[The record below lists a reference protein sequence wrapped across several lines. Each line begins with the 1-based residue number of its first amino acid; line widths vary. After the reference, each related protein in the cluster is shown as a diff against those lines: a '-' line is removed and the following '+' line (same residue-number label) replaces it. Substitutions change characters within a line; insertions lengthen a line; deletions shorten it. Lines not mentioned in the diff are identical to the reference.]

1 MEKRYSVQLEI
12 KRKVGIVILVSH
24 KIYCQIKTIDR
35 ERHYM
40 MIKGSTHKEGS
51 TVLNTQIPNIGAPQ
65 YISQTLKDIK
75 GETDV
80 NTIKWWTLASHL
92 HQWTD

>member
-1 MEKRYSVQLEI
+1 MDGK
-12 KRKVGIVILVSH
+12 KVFSATRNQKKSWNSNTCFTQNILSN
-24 KIYCQIKTIDR
+24 KNNR
-35 ERHYM
+35 
-40 MIKGSTHKEGS
+40 